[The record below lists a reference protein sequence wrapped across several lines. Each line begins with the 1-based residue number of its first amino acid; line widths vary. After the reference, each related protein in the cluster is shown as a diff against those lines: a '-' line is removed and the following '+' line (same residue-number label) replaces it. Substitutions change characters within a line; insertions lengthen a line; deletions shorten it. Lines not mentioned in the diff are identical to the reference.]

1 MKMDTK
7 YLLLKDQI
15 ATYQAQICILKDLM
29 ENAFNILN
37 EETDPDKI
45 KDAGTLLSRT
55 RLRIVEVEKQISTTE
70 EEIKCYN

>member
-1 MKMDTK
+1 MDTK

-37 EETDPDKI
+37 KETDPDKI

-55 RLRIVEVEKQISTTE
+55 RLRIVEVEKQLSTTE

>member
-1 MKMDTK
+1 MEMDTK

-37 EETDPDKI
+37 KETDPDKI

-55 RLRIVEVEKQISTTE
+55 RLRIVEVEKQLSTTE